1 MSAHCGGGRVDLL
14 PPHTAYDVRI
24 RTCRTVAA
32 YHCLPSCAVATPPSF
47 NSSAIARIYPKR
59 YGVERP
65 LSLPPAGQ

>member
-1 MSAHCGGGRVDLL
+1 
-14 PPHTAYDVRI
+14 
-24 RTCRTVAA
+24 
-32 YHCLPSCAVATPPSF
+32 LPSCAVATPPSF